1 MISIAQETGIL
12 TDSNGGKKFKTV
24 KIGNQTWL
32 AENLDVSTFRNGDV
46 ILEAKTKEEWQRAYE
61 AKTPAWCYYNND
73 PAIGTKYGKLYNWHA
88 INDPRGLAPIG
99 WNIPYVSEWKTLNLA
114 FKELGG
120 KKLKSTSG
128 WKDSGNG
135 TNESGFNA
143 LPGGIRLGPTD
154 GYIFSLIGS
163 EAHFWSSTGATIMGF
178 DFGND
183 YELKYDDD
191 YLRDN
196 MHDQEGLSVRCIK
209 E

>member
-46 ILEAKTKEEWQRAYE
+46 ILEAKTKEEWQKAYE
-61 AKTPAWCYYNND
+61 SKKPAWCYYNND
-73 PAIGTKYGKLYNWHA
+73 PSNGAKYGKIYNWHA
-88 INDPRGLAPIG
+88 VIDERGLAPIG
-99 WNIPYVSEWKTLNLA
+99 WNIPCVSEWKTLNLA

-120 KKLKSTSG
+120 KKLKSTNG
-128 WKDSGNG
+128 WKDNGNG

-143 LPGGIRLGPTD
+143 LPGGIRLGSTD
-154 GYIFSLIGS
+154 GYIFIAIGS

-178 DFGND
+178 NYGND